1 MLDIARI
8 HAYRKTNNEF
18 FIFDVP
24 RYEAKRKKG
33 LGVMASLVPTPSLS
47 DDDNADHA

>member
-24 RYEAKRKKG
+24 RWEAKRKKKELERDG
-33 LGVMASLVPTPSLS
+33 FTCPHTELV
-47 DDDNADHA
+47 